1 MSPSDEAVLYG
12 GAWHGYP
19 VAPMATP
26 KNRVP
31 DCGLYR
37 TPKAYPGQED
47 RIPAGCLV
55 YFHNHSDS
63 GPLPSV
69 LAPDHNIHNR
79 WHFHGPAIETSAA
92 RAGSSSSRRCRPRAS
107 TRCASELT
115 FDEGRGKW
123 PKGSIVQLGYTRTA
137 DPILFVA
144 TIRAR
149 LRRKRPVLLGQGRG
163 PPARAAQ
170 HSRALLLCTPSPTM
184 GRSGTPANLGH

>member
-1 MSPSDEAVLYG
+1 MRRSSEAVLYG
-12 GAWHGYP
+12 GAQRGYSL
-19 VAPMATP
+19 ASMATP

-55 YFHNHSDS
+55 YFHNHSEN

-69 LAPDHNIHNR
+69 LPPDHNIQNR
-79 WHFHGPAIETSAA
+79 WHFHGPSIENIRNPSWIEQLEKVPTEGFYTL
-92 RAGSSSSRRCRPRAS
+92 RQ
-107 TRCASELT
+107 ELT

-123 PKGSIVQLGYTRTA
+123 PKGSIVQLGYTKSA

-149 LRRKRPVLLGQGRG
+149 LEENDLFFSDKGMGLDR
-163 PPARAAQ
+163 
-170 HSRALLLCTPSPTM
+170 SRLNILEPCSWYTEPDDGS
-184 GRSGTPANLGH
+184 SGHAPNLGH